1 MEELRDLAL
10 SLLRTPYFLNFLNLG
25 LVNILQTQL
34 GKSGLFQLV
43 LQVISSAQV
52 GRISGQDLL
61 QLLSSSKLAC
71 LDVRPSEEY
80 RLGAVPGS
88 LHLPGG
94 EGAAASK
101 EVTEAKRKGRV
112 VCVAGSCRDGMALQ
126 VAEQLLQQGVPR

>member
-1 MEELRDLAL
+1 M
-10 SLLRTPYFLNFLNLG
+10 
-25 LVNILQTQL
+25 
-34 GKSGLFQLV
+34 FQLV